1 MPAGAAGAGPG
12 GAEGLACLATVLAPA
27 PGDAAMPRRPHALTA
42 LPALALAA
50 LLATP
55 GAAQTQAA
63 PAAAQSQAAPDAAQS
78 RIAPEATHARRP
90 VPAEAAAERFMIAAA
105 HPLAAEAG
113 RAVLAEGGTAVDA
126 AIAAQA
132 MLGLVEPQSSGLGG
146 GAFALVWAEGRLTS
160 WDGRETAPAAAG
172 PDYWLTAEGEPM
184 AFAEAVPGARSVGVP
199 GVPRL
204 LEEMHA
210 AHGRLPMARLLAPAI
225 AAAREGFEV
234 SPRMAASIASAPGL
248 DAFPAARAYFFE
260 DGAPLAAGRLLRNPD
275 YARALEALRDAGA
288 EAFYTGPQAQAL
300 LAALEGAANAS
311 PMTAQDLADY
321 RVVERAPV
329 CVSYRAWE
337 VCGMGPPSSG
347 GLTVGQILGM
357 LAHRDLAALG
367 DGPEAWRLVAQA
379 SAMAFADR
387 GLYMADADFTAMPQG
402 LLNAD
407 YLAARAQALDAA
419 APPAAPY
426 APGEPPWDHAQLR
439 APDIQAER
447 PGTTHLS
454 VVDAQGMAVS
464 LTSSI
469 ETGFGSRLM
478 ANGYLL
484 NNELTDFSFAPERD
498 GAPVANRVE
507 GGKRPRSSM
516 APTIVLRDGR
526 PVLVLG
532 SPGGARIIG
541 YVAATLV
548 RMLDFGMSPAQAV
561 AAGHVANLNGVTH
574 LEAGTEAE
582 ALAGPLGE
590 TRAFDM
596 NSGLHVI
603 AIAPDGRLTGA
614 ADPRREGVAL
624 GD

>member
-1 MPAGAAGAGPG
+1 MS
-12 GAEGLACLATVLAPA
+12 
-27 PGDAAMPRRPHALTA
+27 RRPPFPTA
-42 LPALALAA
+42 LPGLALAA
-50 LLATP
+50 LLALP
-55 GAAQTQAA
+55 AAAQTQV
-63 PAAAQSQAAPDAAQS
+63 
-78 RIAPEATHARRP
+78 APEATHARRP
-90 VPAEAAAERFMIAAA
+90 VPAEAVAERFMVAAA
-105 HPLAAEAG
+105 HPLAAEAA
-113 RAVLAEGGTAVDA
+113 RDVLAEGGTAVDA

-146 GAFALVWAEGRLTS
+146 GAFALVWAGGRLTS

-184 AFAEAVPGARSVGVP
+184 AFADAVPGARSVGVP

-204 LEEMHA
+204 MEAMHQ

-225 AAAREGFEV
+225 AAAREGFAV

-248 DAFPAARAYFFE
+248 DAFPAARAYFFAG
-260 DGAPLAAGRLLRNPD
+260 GAPLAEGARLRNPA
-275 YARALEALRDAGA
+275 YAGSLEALRDAGA

-300 LAALEGAANAS
+300 LEALEGSSNPS
-311 PMTAQDLADY
+311 PMTAEDLAAY
-321 RVVERAPV
+321 RVVERPAV
-329 CVSYRAWE
+329 CVDYRAWE
-337 VCGMGPPSSG
+337 ICGMGPPSSG
-347 GLTVGQILGM
+347 GLSVGQIMGI
-357 LAHRDLAALG
+357 LAHRDLPALG
-367 DGPEAWRLVAQA
+367 DGPQAWRLTAQA

-387 GLYMADADFTAMPQG
+387 GLYMADADFVEMPQG
-402 LLNAD
+402 LLNPD
-407 YLAARAQALDAA
+407 YLAARAQALDAD

-426 APGEPPWDHAQLR
+426 APGEPPWDHARLR
-439 APDIQAER
+439 APDAQAER

-454 VVDAQGMAVS
+454 VVDAEGMAVS
-464 LTSSI
+464 WTASI

-484 NNELTDFSFAPERD
+484 NNELTDFSFRPEQD

-516 APTIVLRDGR
+516 APTIVLRDGE
-526 PVLVLG
+526 PALVLG

-541 YVAATLV
+541 YVAGTLV
-548 RMLDFGMSPAQAV
+548 RILDFGMSPAQAV
-561 AAGHVANLNGVTH
+561 AAGHVANLNGITH

-582 ALAGPLGE
+582 ALAPSLGE

-603 AIAPDGRLTGA
+603 AIGPDGRLSGA

-624 GD
+624 GE

>member
-1 MPAGAAGAGPG
+1 MTSRPPAQPAARRSRPARP
-12 GAEGLACLATVLAPA
+12 AVL
-27 PGDAAMPRRPHALTA
+27 
-42 LPALALAA
+42 ALALAA
-50 LLATP
+50 SLAP
-55 GAAQTQAA
+55 SAGPAQTQA
-63 PAAAQSQAAPDAAQS
+63 Q
-78 RIAPEATHARRP
+78 PEATHARRP
-90 VPAEAAAERFMIAAA
+90 VPVEATAERFMVAAA
-105 HPLAAEAG
+105 HPLAAEAA
-113 RAVLAEGGTAVDA
+113 RAVLAEGGSAVDA

-146 GAFALVWAEGRLTS
+146 GAFALVWQAGEARLTS

-172 PDYWLTAEGEPM
+172 PDYWLGPDGAPRP
-184 AFAEAVPGARSVGVP
+184 FAQAAPGARSVGVP

-204 LEEMHA
+204 LEAMHA

-225 AAAREGFEV
+225 ATAREGFAV

-248 DAFPAARAYFFE
+248 DAFPAARAYFFRP
-260 DGAPLAAGRLLRNPD
+260 DGSPLAEGDLLRNPD
-275 YARALEALRDAGA
+275 YARALETLRDAGA
-288 EAFYTGPQAQAL
+288 EAFYTGAPARAL
-300 LAALEGAANAS
+300 LAALDTPGAPS
-311 PMTAQDLADY
+311 PMVAQDLADY
-321 RVVERAPV
+321 RAVERAPV
-329 CVSYRAWE
+329 CVAYRAWE
-337 VCGMGPPSSG
+337 ICGMGPPSSG
-347 GLTVGQILGM
+347 GLTVGQIMGM
-357 LAHRDLAALG
+357 LAHHDLGALG
-367 DGPEAWRLVAQA
+367 DGAQTWRLLAQA
-379 SAMAFADR
+379 SALAFADR
-387 GLYMADADFTAMPQG
+387 GLYMADADVTPMPQG
-402 LLNAD
+402 LLNPD
-407 YLAARAQALDAA
+407 YLAGRAQALDPA

-426 APGEPPWDHAQLR
+426 PAGEPPWDHALLR
-439 APDIQAER
+439 APDTQAER

-454 VVDAQGMAVS
+454 VVDAQGNAVA

-484 NNELTDFSFAPERD
+484 NNELTDFSFAPSHQ

-516 APTIVLRDGR
+516 APTIVLREGR

-541 YVAATLV
+541 YVAQTLV
-548 RMLDFGMSPAQAV
+548 RILDLGMTPAQAV
-561 AAGHVANLNGVTH
+561 AAGHVANLNGITH

-582 ALAGPLGE
+582 ALAPLLGE

-624 GD
+624 GE